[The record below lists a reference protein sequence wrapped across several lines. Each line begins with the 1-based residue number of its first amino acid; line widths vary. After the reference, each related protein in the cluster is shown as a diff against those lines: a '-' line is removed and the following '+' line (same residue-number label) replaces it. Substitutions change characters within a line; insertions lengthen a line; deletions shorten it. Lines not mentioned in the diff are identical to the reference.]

1 MLDRSVASAIP
12 DIGIVIV
19 NWNTRDLL
27 RDCLRSLRD
36 GDSSVKRR
44 VVVVDNASS
53 DGSLAMVVAEF
64 PEVETIA
71 NPTNGGFS
79 QANNLG
85 LRHLGFGDAASEPE
99 AAPAAA
105 LTPRYALLLNPDTVV
120 PPDGLRVMLERMDAD
135 PQLGAAGPRLIM
147 VDGKLD
153 LACRRSFPTPEV
165 MFWRVTGLSK
175 LFPKTRLFGRYNM
188 TYLDEHQETEV
199 DCVVGA
205 FMLVRREAIRAA
217 GLLDELFWM
226 YGEDIDWA
234 YRIKA
239 AGWRILYYPKVT
251 VLHVKRAASKQNPR
265 TKYEFERASWL
276 FYRKHYA
283 DRMPWLIHV
292 AVVAGLVLRGGSPLW
307 KEIKS
312 ST

>member
-1 MLDRSVASAIP
+1 
-12 DIGIVIV
+12 
-19 NWNTRDLL
+19 
-27 RDCLRSLRD
+27 
-36 GDSSVKRR
+36 
-44 VVVVDNASS
+44 
-53 DGSLAMVVAEF
+53 MVTAEF

-85 LRHLGFGDAASEPE
+85 LRRLGFG
-99 AAPAAA
+99 AAPEDSAAA

-120 PPDGLRVMLERMDAD
+120 PPDGLRLMLERMDAD

-147 VDGKLD
+147 LDGNLD

-175 LFPKTRLFGRYNM
+175 LFPKSRLFGRYNM

-205 FMLVRREAIRAA
+205 FMLVRREAIRAV

-234 YRIKA
+234 FRIKA
-239 AGWRILYYPKVT
+239 AGWKILYYPKVT

-283 DRMPWLIHV
+283 DHMPRLIHV
-292 AVVAGLVLRGGSPLW
+292 AVVAALVLRGGSPLW